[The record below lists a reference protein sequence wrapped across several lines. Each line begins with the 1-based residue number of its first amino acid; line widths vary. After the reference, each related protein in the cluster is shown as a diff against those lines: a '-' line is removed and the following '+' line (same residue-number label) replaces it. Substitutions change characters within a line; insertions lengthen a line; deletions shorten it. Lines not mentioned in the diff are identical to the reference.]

1 MDNDEL
7 KKLEEEERALL
18 AEINK
23 VDQVVVKMKDEYEKN
38 KNRPA
43 IQNLHQQIS
52 VRIPKFS

>member
-23 VDQVVVKMKDEYEKN
+23 VDQVVVKMKDEYEKI
-38 KNRPA
+38 R
-43 IQNLHQQIS
+43 IDQQFKTYTIRS
-52 VRIPKFS
+52 R

>member
-23 VDQVVVKMKDEYEKN
+23 VDQVVVKMKDEYEKIRIDQQF
-38 KNRPA
+38 KTYTNR
-43 IQNLHQQIS
+43 S
-52 VRIPKFS
+52 R